1 MQVGDLV
8 RLTTNEQQGLG
19 IVISKAKT
27 TSGIP
32 THYLY
37 RIQWANGRITT
48 GGDTHVEV
56 INESR

>member
-1 MQVGDLV
+1 MEVGDLV

-19 IVISKAKT
+19 IVISKKKQT
-27 TSGIP
+27 NP
-32 THYLY
+32 VHYLY

-48 GGDTHVEV
+48 GGSHYVEV

>member
-1 MQVGDLV
+1 MKVGDLV

-27 TSGIP
+27 SSGSP
-32 THYLY
+32 TRYLY

-48 GGDTHVEV
+48 GGSHYMEV

>member
-1 MQVGDLV
+1 MEVGDLV

-32 THYLY
+32 TTRYLY
-37 RIQWANGRITT
+37 RIQWANGQITT

-56 INESR
+56 L